1 MGGDGPIDAE
11 LDDTVTCCQSPTFH
25 PVLVLCVTPSLHVFI
40 CADVQICGRLG
51 AAGRVTGSRY
61 VSRSTAF
68 EHPVSCA
75 AVEESWKNR
84 ERERERR
91 MKTRTCW
98 LPLAAQVLRGT
109 SPAQGFTLSPA
120 CNRSS
125 GVVTPADTLLR
136 ASPCDDD
143 GWSIGRRRA
152 VASAASLLALHALS
166 VQPAFALKERNEALC
181 STGFFTNVG
190 AWYCTDIGNIG
201 DEGKSKDLSP
211 EAESAVDSLMSKFDD
226 SGASDA
232 SSPSKPSDPISE
244 IKEQDKR

>member
-1 MGGDGPIDAE
+1 MLSIAHLSSSVGPLCHSLSSSVQMCRSVAAWARRAGSQAADMY
-11 LDDTVTCCQSPTFH
+11 LDLLPLNILY
-25 PVLVLCVTPSLHVFI
+25 PV
-40 CADVQICGRLG
+40 
-51 AAGRVTGSRY
+51 
-61 VSRSTAF
+61 
-68 EHPVSCA
+68 
-75 AVEESWKNR
+75 AVEESWKN
-84 ERERERR
+84 RERERR